1 MTRRTIFILAILIAL
16 SNTTIAQMRV
26 GFHGGTQVSTLT
38 RPTHADADWIWIGKP
53 FGGIAFDVRVADR
66 FLLAVQVDWVQKLT
80 ALSASPFTES
90 ASYSGIHTTL
100 KTEYL
105 EIPIHVRWRPANSAT
120 RWFAEIGPKLSFL
133 LTSKA
138 DMTALNVA
146 KWTRDLD
153 QQLKS
158 TDVGISLGT
167 GVEIDVA
174 NSACLTCAAHY
185 IHGLV
190 GLFQGSSNDAKVIGV
205 QAAIG
210 IMIVM

>member
-16 SNTTIAQMRV
+16 SNATFAQMRV
-26 GFHGGTQVSTLT
+26 GFQGGTQVSTLT
-38 RPTHADADWIWIGKP
+38 RPTHGDADWIWIGKP

-66 FLLAVQVDWVQKLT
+66 FLLAVQVDWVQKWT
-80 ALSASPFTES
+80 ALSESPFTES
-90 ASYSGIHTTL
+90 ASYSGLHTTV

-105 EIPIHVRWRPANSAT
+105 EIQIHVRWRPANSAT

-133 LTSKA
+133 LASKA

-146 KWTRDLD
+146 NWTRDIG

-158 TDVGISLGT
+158 TDVGISVGT

-174 NSACLTCAAHY
+174 NSISLTWAAHY
-185 IHGLV
+185 THGLV
-190 GLFQGSSNDAKVIGV
+190 GLFQGSSNDSKVVGV

>member
-1 MTRRTIFILAILIAL
+1 MIRRSIFILAILITL
-16 SNTTIAQMRV
+16 SNATLAQMRL

-38 RPTHADADWIWIGKP
+38 RPSHGDADWTWIGKP
-53 FGGIAFDVRVADR
+53 FGGIAFDVRIADR
-66 FLLAVQVDWVQKLT
+66 FLLAVQVDLVQKWT
-80 ALSASPFTES
+80 ALSDSPFTEP
-90 ASYSGIHTTL
+90 ASYSGLHTTL

-146 KWTRDLD
+146 TWTRDLD

-158 TDVGISLGT
+158 TNVGVSVGT

-174 NSACLTCAAHY
+174 NSVCLTCAAHY
-185 IHGLV
+185 THGLM
-190 GLFQGSSNDAKVIGV
+190 GIFQGSSNDSKVIGV